1 MQSLPLY
8 ALILLLL
15 FSYIVEFTEA
25 QDSLLYNYCNSALYT
40 SGSVYEK
47 NLNLT
52 LTLLAANA
60 YLNGFYNVSVGNSL
74 NTVYGLAQCISNVSD
89 TDCQNCVNKASKS
102 IRGFCPNQKEASM
115 GYKNCLIRYSSQR
128 FFSTSNSNRRYSL
141 ANPNNVTDPVLWNRQ
156 LGSLLQELSS
166 NAASAPSRFAV
177 GSTNYKDSDNLY
189 AMVQCTRDLAEDSC
203 LSCLHDVIGHISE
216 YCYGKIGCRICSL
229 SCTLRYESYFFL
241 LSAPPPSDLT
251 SPSPVLDRNCTTS
264 QDKRNPTKAVTVVI
278 PVVVSF
284 LVILII
290 CTYLTRR
297 NAKRKRA
304 DGVESFLIGLR
315 TLKVATENFSNAQKL
330 GEGGFGAV
338 YKGKLDN
345 GQEIA
350 VKKLSSQSVQ
360 GLDELKAEVMVVSK
374 LLHRNLVRLLGFC
387 LEDGEKLLVYEY
399 LPNGGLDKILFDGGK
414 HSSLEWETRY
424 KIILGI
430 ARGLL
435 YLHEDSQVRI
445 VHRDL
450 KASNILL
457 DADMT
462 PKISDFGQAKLFCG
476 SQSQGNTNRTCGTFG
491 YMAPEY
497 SKNGNF
503 STKSDVYSFGIL
515 VLEIITGQKSSSFRN
530 LSNLQSL
537 AWQHWSN
544 GKALELVDRAMG
556 GKWPRHEALNCI
568 SIGLLCVQEAAADR
582 PKMSEVSAMLSSS
595 STSTLV
601 PSRPAYFAEIPY
613 PHKLTK

>member
-74 NTVYGLAQCISNVSD
+74 NTVYGLAQCMSNVSD

-189 AMVQCTRDLAEDSC
+189 ALVQCTRDLAEDSC

-264 QDKRNPTKAVTVVI
+264 Q
-278 PVVVSF
+278 
-284 LVILII
+284 
-290 CTYLTRR
+290 
-297 NAKRKRA
+297 
-304 DGVESFLIGLR
+304 
-315 TLKVATENFSNAQKL
+315 
-330 GEGGFGAV
+330 
-338 YKGKLDN
+338 
-345 GQEIA
+345 
-350 VKKLSSQSVQ
+350 
-360 GLDELKAEVMVVSK
+360 
-374 LLHRNLVRLLGFC
+374 
-387 LEDGEKLLVYEY
+387 
-399 LPNGGLDKILFDGGK
+399 
-414 HSSLEWETRY
+414 
-424 KIILGI
+424 GI
-430 ARGLL
+430 
-435 YLHEDSQVRI
+435 
-445 VHRDL
+445 
-450 KASNILL
+450 
-457 DADMT
+457 
-462 PKISDFGQAKLFCG
+462 
-476 SQSQGNTNRTCGTFG
+476 
-491 YMAPEY
+491 
-497 SKNGNF
+497 
-503 STKSDVYSFGIL
+503 
-515 VLEIITGQKSSSFRN
+515 
-530 LSNLQSL
+530 
-537 AWQHWSN
+537 
-544 GKALELVDRAMG
+544 
-556 GKWPRHEALNCI
+556 
-568 SIGLLCVQEAAADR
+568 
-582 PKMSEVSAMLSSS
+582 
-595 STSTLV
+595 
-601 PSRPAYFAEIPY
+601 YF
-613 PHKLTK
+613 